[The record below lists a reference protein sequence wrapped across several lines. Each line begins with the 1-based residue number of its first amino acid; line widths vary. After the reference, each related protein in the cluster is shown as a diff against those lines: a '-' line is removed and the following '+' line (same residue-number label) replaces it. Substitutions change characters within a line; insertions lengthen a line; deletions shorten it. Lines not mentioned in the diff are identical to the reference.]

1 MAEMLIRVNE
11 KMDNLLKEIEHTY
24 NLNYLS
30 RLSVQITEEV
40 YKQWKEPKVITHDQ
54 KMEMQE
60 GEVEDEWNN

>member
-24 NLNYLS
+24 DLNYLS
-30 RLSVQITEEV
+30 RLSIQITEEV

-54 KMEMQE
+54 KIEIQE
-60 GEVEDEWNN
+60 GDVEE